1 MIYMYNCVHFLF
13 SLLILICHQ
22 NYQEVKEKRVHY
34 GVFYKMKECEVY
46 VPELHEFSLALYLQ

>member
-1 MIYMYNCVHFLF
+1 MYNCVHFLF